1 MSSLDNGNNRNDIS
15 NSVKLL
21 HGNEYIVSIAN
32 FDFTFE
38 SKNPF
43 IFIQILSNISKYI
56 IISFQLSIRLIR
68 NGFVT
73 NFSLIAKMSY
83 VNNCFKFYFRIRQE
97 TIWSYSTKGWHRYKE
112 SNTAYSRTLYF
123 VTKRRRC
130 SLEEKTMYTQRLSM
144 RREHLIILR
153 YAIILMKGPDATH
166 IRRIIFGHSEP
177 RGGYRPPVFF
187 SAAFSVRSR
196 LCYKVFR
203 WLKYG

>member
-43 IFIQILSNISKYI
+43 IFIQILSNISNYI

-97 TIWSYSTKGWHRYKE
+97 TIWSYSTKGWHRRKQHGLLPYAVLCNKKTSMLTRRKDDVHASSKHVQGALNHSAVRNY
-112 SNTAYSRTLYF
+112 SNEGTRRDSHTKNNLRSQRTQGWLQ
-123 VTKRRRC
+123 TPC
-130 SLEEKTMYTQRLSM
+130 
-144 RREHLIILR
+144 
-153 YAIILMKGPDATH
+153 
-166 IRRIIFGHSEP
+166 
-177 RGGYRPPVFF
+177 VF
-187 SAAFSVRSR
+187 
-196 LCYKVFR
+196 
-203 WLKYG
+203 